1 MSPMNNTLVVLGG
14 PTASGKTGTGI
25 HLAQHYKSE
34 IISADSRQ
42 IYREPVIGTAKP
54 QPAQLAAIPHH
65 FIGHIS
71 VKEYYNASLY
81 ETQVLELLN
90 RLFQKHNVVF
100 MVGGSGLYIDAVC
113 SGIDDLP
120 TIDPVI
126 RERLWN
132 AFREEGIESL
142 QHTLNEFD
150 PESYN
155 RIDLNNH
162 YRVLKA
168 LEVCIQTGRPYS
180 SFLTGKERQRDFRVI
195 RMAMHLDR
203 DVLYDRIN
211 RRVDHMIS
219 LGLVEEARSLMH
231 LRSCNAMKTVG
242 YREIFRYLD
251 GAYDLDEAID
261 HIRRNTRKYARKQ
274 ITWFRKNNRYRWF
287 EPGDTKSMI
296 RYIETKR
303 EESDSSPEI

>member
-14 PTASGKTGTGI
+14 PTASGKTETGI
-25 HLAQHYKSE
+25 RLAQYYESE

-54 QPAQLAAIPHH
+54 HPAQLAAVPHH

-90 RLFQKHNVVF
+90 QLFQKNRLVF
-100 MVGGSGLYIDAVC
+100 MAGGSGLYIDAVC

-126 RERLWN
+126 REKLWN
-132 AFREEGIESL
+132 TFREEGIESL
-142 QHTLNEFD
+142 QHMLEERD
-150 PESYN
+150 PESYR

-168 LEVCIQTGRPYS
+168 LEVCTQTGRPYS
-180 SFLTGKERQRDFRVI
+180 SFLSGKERERDFRVI
-195 RMAMHLDR
+195 RMALHLDR
-203 DVLYDRIN
+203 DLLYDRIN

-219 LGLVEEARSLMH
+219 LGLVEEVRDLAH
-231 LRSCNAMKTVG
+231 LRSFNAMKTVG

-287 EPGDTKSMI
+287 DPSDTDAMI
-296 RYIETKR
+296 GYIETKR
-303 EESDSSPEI
+303 KDPDSGPEI